1 MTLTEDSAS
10 SIEMSVRTELTAGL
24 GALGIDAQCAPPL
37 LAYLAILLRWNC
49 TYNLTAIKE
58 PQAMVQRHLLDSLA
72 IHPYLTADRLADL
85 GSGAGFP
92 GIPLAI
98 ANPALQVDLIES
110 NGKKVRFL
118 REVIHRLGL
127 TNVEVI
133 QRRIEATVPPHRY
146 PCLVARALCALAPL
160 VSLCSGLLR
169 PSGQL
174 LAMKGIYPTQ
184 EIAALP
190 PSWSVAAVHPIAVP
204 GLNEQRHLV
213 VLTPPRS

>member
-24 GALGIDAQCAPPL
+24 RALGIDGQCATPL
-37 LAYLAILLRWNC
+37 LAYLAILLRWNL

-72 IHPYLTADRLADL
+72 IHPYIATDRLADL
-85 GSGAGFP
+85 GSGAGLP

-98 ANPALQVDLIES
+98 ANPTLQVDLIES

-133 QRRIEATVPPHRY
+133 HRRIEATAPPHRY
-146 PCLVARALCALAPL
+146 ACLVARALCALAPL
-160 VSLCSGLLR
+160 VTLSSSLLR